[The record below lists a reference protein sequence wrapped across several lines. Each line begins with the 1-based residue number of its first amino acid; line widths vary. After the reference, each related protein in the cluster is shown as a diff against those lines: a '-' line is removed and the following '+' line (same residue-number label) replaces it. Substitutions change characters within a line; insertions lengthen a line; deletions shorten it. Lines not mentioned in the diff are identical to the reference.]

1 MTRLADIIEMDAK
14 QEATRQ
20 NAKAI
25 KALVALAEREIQIQ
39 ETVLEA
45 ITEGRDATIIHMQ
58 KRIEELEADN
68 GNTPRTNA

>member
-25 KALVALAEREIQIQ
+25 KALVELAKNHIA
-39 ETVLEA
+39 ETN
-45 ITEGRDATIIHMQ
+45 
-58 KRIEELEADN
+58 N
-68 GNTPRTNA
+68 GNTPRTDA